1 MRRDRV
7 RRDEEKMQQE
17 KRSKD
22 EMKGQTKRDKNR

>member
-7 RRDEEKMQQE
+7 RRDEEKTQQE